1 LSTLLS
7 TGRIWVGVARE
18 VIHDPLQSPNH
29 LVESADAIPGEGL
42 HILLQGEDSR
52 ALLIIDPIDLSHHVV
67 ITRIDVPTDLIE
79 MPNEVL
85 REGALGVEVI
95 SEEEFTNNFARN
107 PLEKRNKLSEGSA
120 SMAWDNR
127 GGQLSVV
134 GVVLINEPELL
145 GVLKVPNSNVPILCE
160 TGRGPG
166 ELAVLVATS
175 LHIRF
180 DSLSDLAHEGA
191 NVLYREL
198 SRRGVAVNSCLTL
211 NCFLLRQLSHLL

>member
-1 LSTLLS
+1 
-7 TGRIWVGVARE
+7 
-18 VIHDPLQSPNH
+18 
-29 LVESADAIPGEGL
+29 
-42 HILLQGEDSR
+42 
-52 ALLIIDPIDLSHHVV
+52 
-67 ITRIDVPTDLIE
+67 